1 MNKSTVKKSDF
12 NIQDYVDKHYIEK
25 RNGKTINRFMFTDK
39 RIDDLPF
46 IEEGIIDF
54 KDSQTDKNL
63 FIKANL
69 VIRISKTTKVFYPQ
83 FNGKMGKKLGNWMKR
98 PKSGGHIPK
107 GLLTTTMAKELF
119 KERYEDQ
126 EALDDRVSY
135 MKRKT
140 ILDYIENHYTEDRK
154 DTPLDSGK
162 CTPLSTKTKKVL
174 LADFRPWL
182 DFKLEDVNSGWAKEF
197 KAHWSR
203 KRRLEIDSETGEKKE
218 ISVSTGSMRKSF
230 VIFKAMIGICKT
242 LGYIA
247 KNPLMNQ
254 GHLFPE
260 NPIKEKN
267 HFIIDRGEVVK
278 FIFSEEFEKYYPHTY
293 TANFEGKIIVASVV
307 LTGCRPIEIRSN
319 YKNNFR
325 INDRLIN
332 IESGLQKKTSH
343 GRNTAI
349 ENDLYWQMVQLF
361 IEKYYINNVDGRM
374 FYSHNSSSGYVSETK
389 YRYHWQAVKEKFGLD
404 KNDLLYHNRH
414 AMATVAAHEIGPEKA
429 ASMLG
434 HSESIANKN
443 YINTVS
449 PKVRDVMRKIQNSD
463 NTEQLREAHIES
475 NSIERT
481 DKIIELKA
489 MPDSIRH
496 LYEVFAGVREIPA
509 TDQLYYSDWLD
520 FSAKIQ
526 QRINKSK
533 LDEAAEDWYELIC

>member
-1 MNKSTVKKSDF
+1 MNKSTIKKSDF

-46 IEEGIIDF
+46 IEDGPIDF
-54 KDSQTDKNL
+54 KDSQTDKNI

-69 VIRISKTTKVFYPQ
+69 VIRITKTAKVFYPQ
-83 FNGKMGKKLGNWMKR
+83 FNGKMGKKLGDWMKR
-98 PKSGGHIPK
+98 PKSGGHIPR
-107 GLLTTTMAKELF
+107 GFLTTTMAKELF

-162 CTPLSTKTKKVL
+162 CTPLSPKSRQNL
-174 LADFRPWL
+174 LSAFEPWL
-182 DFKLEDVNSGWAKEF
+182 NFKLEDVNSGWAKEF
-197 KAHWSR
+197 KAYWSKR
-203 KRRLEIDSETGEKKE
+203 RRLETDSETGEE
-218 ISVSTGSMRKSF
+218 EEVPISTGTMRKSF
-230 VIFKAMIGICKT
+230 VIFKAMIGICKR
-242 LGYIA
+242 LGYIS
-247 KNPLMNQ
+247 KNPMMNQ

-260 NPIKEKN
+260 NPVKEKN
-267 HFIIDRGEVVK
+267 HFILDRGDVVK
-278 FIFSEEFEKYYPHTY
+278 FIFSEEFEKYFPYKY
-293 TANFEGKIIVASVV
+293 IANFEGKIIVATVV

-325 INDRLIN
+325 IKERLIN

-349 ENDLYWQMVQLF
+349 ENDLYWQMIQLF
-361 IEKYYINNVDGRM
+361 VDKYYINNADGRM

-389 YRYHWQAVKEKFGLD
+389 YRYHWQAIKEKFSLD

-414 AMATVAAHEIGPEKA
+414 AMSTDAAWEVGSAKA
-429 ASMLG
+429 AAMLG

-443 YINTVS
+443 YRDPTS
-449 PKVRDVMRKIQNSD
+449 PAARKVLAKLQNSD
-463 NTEQLREAHIES
+463 STEQRNEVDKE
-475 NSIERT
+475 NNEVKRT
-481 DKIIELKA
+481 DKIIELKG

-509 TDQLYYSDWLD
+509 VDQLYYNDWLV
-520 FSAKIQ
+520 FSAKIE
-526 QRINKSK
+526 QRIKRGK
-533 LDEAAEDWYELIC
+533 LDDAAEDWYELIS